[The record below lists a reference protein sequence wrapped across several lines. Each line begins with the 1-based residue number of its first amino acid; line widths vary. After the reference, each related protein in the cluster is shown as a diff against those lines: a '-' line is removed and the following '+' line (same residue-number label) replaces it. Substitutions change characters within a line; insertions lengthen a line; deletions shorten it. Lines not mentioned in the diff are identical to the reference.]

1 MIDITSYMGSNHIR
15 KVLLVIS
22 LIFIVTS
29 FTVIQWKEG
38 LLLNGL
44 HNLQSERVVIKNES
58 SRFFDW
64 DYLAVDQLMEYLK
77 WPHQKACERV
87 GYYGGVLINYDN
99 LSFYDGQKAICLD
112 KGVAPQVNNCIVY
125 SIGINN
131 EWSFDDTMEKYG
143 CKVGFVNIIIYIIT
157 SI

>member
-1 MIDITSYMGSNHIR
+1 MGSNHLR
-15 KVLLVIS
+15 KVLLGIS
-22 LIFIVTS
+22 LVFIVTS

-44 HNLQSERVVIKNES
+44 HNLQNERVIVLKNQSGS
-58 SRFFDW
+58 STFSDLDNWTFS
-64 DYLAVDQLMEYLK
+64 QLMEYLK
-77 WPHQKACERV
+77 WPADQKACERV
-87 GYYGGVLINYDN
+87 GYYGGVLITYNN

-143 CKVGFVNIIIYIIT
+143 CNVGFLKIIRYNLSIYLV
-157 SI
+157 